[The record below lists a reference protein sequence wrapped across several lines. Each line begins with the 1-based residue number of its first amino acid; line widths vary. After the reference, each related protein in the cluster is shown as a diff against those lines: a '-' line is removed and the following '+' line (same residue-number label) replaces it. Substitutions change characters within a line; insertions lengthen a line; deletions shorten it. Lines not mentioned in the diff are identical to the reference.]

1 MSNELDKSE
10 LELMGIV
17 DDSGLVFAIYDPES
31 ENTIYATIEEIKVIA
46 KEADRMIDEYK
57 KSLNELIH

>member
-1 MSNELDKSE
+1 MSKDLDNSE

-31 ENTIYATIEEIKVIA
+31 ENTIYATIEEIK
-46 KEADRMIDEYK
+46 
-57 KSLNELIH
+57 

>member
-1 MSNELDKSE
+1 MSKDLDNFE

-57 KSLNELIH
+57 NSLNESIH